1 MLMRRPLLALLVT
14 AGLLATSAC
23 SSDGEPAAGG
33 EEPSTTAKPTTTT
46 EPPKV
51 AAPLTGALVA
61 PASVDHAAV
70 SVKVDNTEAGRP
82 QAGLEKADVVYEERV
97 EGGVS
102 RMIAVFHSQD
112 ADLVGP
118 IRSVRTSDGPIVA
131 PLGGVF
137 AFSDGTPAVVKSLRS
152 VPVKAVYEMQGAGP
166 FTYPPGRNR
175 PLKTFAKTSRLRE
188 EASKQTPPP
197 ALFGFRG
204 PGEALAGA
212 TPAAKANFAF
222 GQRSS
227 VVFDFDAASGR
238 WLRTS
243 NGKVHTLND
252 GSRLG
257 FTNVIIQTV
266 AYRSVGYRDSSGTMV
281 DEAVSVGSGEAVL
294 LSGGAQLKMR
304 WSKASPTAVTQ
315 FTDAA
320 GAPVKLA
327 PGTTWVGLVPTG
339 TAVTLA

>member
-1 MLMRRPLLALLVT
+1 MRRALIVLLV
-14 AGLLATSAC
+14 AVSLLATAAC
-23 SSDGEPAAGG
+23 SSDSKPAADGG
-33 EEPSTTAKPTTTT
+33 KPSTSAKPTTTT

-51 AAPLTGALVA
+51 AAPLTGVLVA
-61 PASVDHAAV
+61 PGSVAHAAV
-70 SVKVDNTEAGRP
+70 TVKIDNTEAGRP
-82 QAGLEKADVVYEERV
+82 QAGLERADVVYEERV

-118 IRSVRTSDGPIVA
+118 IRSVRTSDGPIVG

-166 FTYPPGRNR
+166 FVYPPGRNR
-175 PLKTFAKTSRLRE
+175 PLKTFAKTARLRE
-188 EASKQTPPP
+188 EATKQDPPP
-197 ALFGFRG
+197 ALFGFRAA
-204 PGEALAGA
+204 GEALAGT
-212 TPAAKANFAF
+212 TPAAKATFAF

-243 NGKVHTLND
+243 NGKAHTLAD

-281 DEAVSVGSGEAVL
+281 DEAVSVGSGEAIL
-294 LSGGAQLKMR
+294 LSGGAQLKLR
-304 WSKASPTAVTQ
+304 WSKGSPTAVTQ

-339 TAVTLA
+339 SAITVA

>member
-1 MLMRRPLLALLVT
+1 MRRAIAVLLAT
-14 AGLLATSAC
+14 AGLLASSAC
-23 SSDGEPAAGG
+23 SSDGKPDADGG
-33 EEPSTTAKPTTTT
+33 KSSTTAKPTTTT

-51 AAPLTGALVA
+51 AAPLTGVLVS
-61 PASVDHAAV
+61 PASVAHAAV
-70 SVKVDNTEAGRP
+70 SVKIDNTEAGRP
-82 QAGLEKADVVYEERV
+82 QAGLERADLVYEERV

-112 ADLVGP
+112 SDLVGP

-137 AFSDGTPAVVKSLRS
+137 AFSDGTPAVVKSLGS
-152 VPVKAVYEMQGAGP
+152 VPVKPVYEMQGGGP
-166 FTYPPGRNR
+166 FIYPPGRNR
-175 PLKTFAKTSRLRE
+175 PLKTFAKTARLRE
-188 EASKQTPPP
+188 EATKQTPPP
-197 ALFGFRG
+197 SLFAFRAA
-204 PGEALAGA
+204 GEALAGA
-212 TPAAKANFAF
+212 TPAAKATFAF

-243 NGKVHTLND
+243 NGKVHTLAD

-294 LSGGAQLKMR
+294 LSGGVQLKLR
-304 WSKASPTAVTQ
+304 WSKSSTTAVTQ

-327 PGTTWVGLVPTG
+327 PGTTWIGLVPTG
-339 TAVTLA
+339 SAITVA

>member
-1 MLMRRPLLALLVT
+1 MRRFLAT
-14 AGLLATSAC
+14 LLATAVLVVASAC
-23 SSDGEPAAGG
+23 SGDSKPAAKD
-33 EEPSTTAKPTTTT
+33 EKPSTSAKPTTTT

-51 AAPLTGALVA
+51 AAPLTGVLVP
-61 PASVDHAAV
+61 PATVARAAV
-70 SVKVDNTEAGRP
+70 SVKVDNTDAGRP
-82 QAGLEKADVVYEERV
+82 QAGLDRADVVYEERV

-112 ADLVGP
+112 AELVGP
-118 IRSVRTSDGPIVA
+118 IRSVRTSDGPIVG

-137 AFSDGTPAVVKSLRS
+137 TFSDGTPAVVRGLGS
-152 VPVKAVYEMQGAGP
+152 VPVKAVYEMLGAAP

-175 PLKTFAKTSRLRE
+175 PLKTFAKTARLRE
-188 EASKQTPPP
+188 EATKQTPPP
-197 ALFGFRG
+197 ALFSFRG
-204 PGEALAGA
+204 SGEALAAA
-212 TPAAKANFAF
+212 TPAAKASFAF

-243 NGKVHTLND
+243 NGKVHTLTD
-252 GSRLG
+252 GARLG

-294 LSGGAQLKMR
+294 LSGGAQLKLR
-304 WSKASPTAVTQ
+304 WSKSSPTAVTQ

-339 TAVTLA
+339 SAITVA